1 MPGAVD
7 LSNLHEFHHLHK
19 WGWYNPYRRLQNVE
33 EWWPFSQITRSKAF
47 ELFLVER
54 QCWLGLLEYQRVSI
68 RDNIEE
74 AWSWAFLLGIQSVR
88 SADGWNVLQSL
99 PARHLHTTADKR
111 ANLLIQW
118 PENNAYHAL
127 EFVLAWHQ
135 MRNPKKERLGGTQRR
150 TVYGID
156 YIVVAGN
163 FKSIIH
169 DIGEVS
175 IILTVEVQ

>member
-1 MPGAVD
+1 
-7 LSNLHEFHHLHK
+7 
-19 WGWYNPYRRLQNVE
+19 
-33 EWWPFSQITRSKAF
+33 
-47 ELFLVER
+47 
-54 QCWLGLLEYQRVSI
+54 
-68 RDNIEE
+68 
-74 AWSWAFLLGIQSVR
+74 
-88 SADGWNVLQSL
+88 
-99 PARHLHTTADKR
+99 
-111 ANLLIQW
+111 
-118 PENNAYHAL
+118 
-127 EFVLAWHQ
+127 